1 MAKAKKKVSKIKVKK
16 KLWYKVIAPKIF
28 AQKEIGES
36 YLFDPEKAV
45 GRKLKVN
52 LKDLTGN
59 VKAQNVYIGFQIT
72 NVNGNTLNTS
82 ITSYE
87 LTPSY
92 VKRVVRKN
100 TNKIDDYCILTTKGG
115 KKIIVK
121 SLMVSRGKTQKSK
134 HTGLRKR
141 LQELLNEEFKKNSF
155 ESLVSLL
162 VNRRLI
168 FALKK
173 NLDKIFPLKEVTIR
187 AMKLQEKGLIQEEV
201 TIDDKTV
208 EEKKET
214 KTEVADKEEVSKE
227 EAKEVVEETKKE
239 APTEEKAET
248 VPESE
253 ESKENSTENKEEL
266 KEE

>member
-59 VKAQNVYIGFQIT
+59 VKAQNVYIGFQII
-72 NVNGNTLNTS
+72 NVKGNTLNTS

-173 NLDKIFPLKEVTIR
+173 NLDKIYPLKEVTIR
-187 AMKLQEKGLIQEEV
+187 AMKLQEKGLIKEEV
-201 TIDDKTV
+201 TVDDKTV

-214 KTEVADKEEVSKE
+214 
-227 EAKEVVEETKKE
+227 VEETKAEAETEKPVAKSEEAEESEKSEDKE
-239 APTEEKAET
+239 AEKAKETEEEKTDPT
-248 VPESE
+248 VP
-253 ESKENSTENKEEL
+253 KEEL